1 LSIILNLIRLG
12 PMTENKFRELA
23 EATLGHIHQMSRDL
37 DQPVATLFYSRFM
50 SAFMNGDLEKM
61 QELQNSME
69 LELKDAPKNIA
80 KDLKELVALRMKLRL
95 KTITSKDLEAAYS
108 REFFDVLEAEKLF
121 VIARSWE
128 FLSDEAS
135 SMKASN
141 QAAVA
146 YKKFNCP
153 KKSLRSFYNSVVAE
167 SRLTPYKNF
176 ISEYQAII
184 KMSQDVGDS
193 SFSGMAFS
201 MLSREFQIVGLHENA
216 MKFAKK
222 GIELLVEERGSFHYF
237 NALLQKA
244 HLLIEEKKPVRATMI
259 LLECKMAAF
268 PEIRA
273 ARELLECAIDPQ
285 KGWSTE
291 LEKDLIPTWKE
302 RMQDLLSLNQT
313 TGLILSEGPT
323 SLEFKLL
330 KLLWSGPIPKWD
342 LIEKLYPQ
350 DSDSYAIENRFKN
363 LVARL
368 RKKYPEVLQFNDGQY
383 FIQNKNQFD
392 LSTLI
397 GEVR

>member
-1 LSIILNLIRLG
+1 
-12 PMTENKFRELA
+12 MTENNFRELA

-50 SAFMNGDLEKM
+50 SAFMSGDLEKM
-61 QELQNSME
+61 QELSSNIE
-69 LELKDAPKNIA
+69 VELKDAPKEIA
-80 KDLKELVALRMKLRL
+80 QDLKQLVSLRMKLRL
-95 KTITSKDLEAAYS
+95 KSITVKDLEAAYA
-108 REFFDVLEAEKLF
+108 RELFDVLEAEKLF

-135 SMKASN
+135 AMKTSN
-141 QAAVA
+141 MAAVA

-184 KMSQDVGDS
+184 KMSQDVGDN
-193 SFSGMAFS
+193 SFAGMAFS
-201 MLSREFQIVGLHENA
+201 MLSREYQIVGLHENA
-216 MKFAKK
+216 MKFADQS
-222 GIELLVEERGSFHYF
+222 ILLLVEERGSFHYF
-237 NALLQKA
+237 HALLQKA
-244 HLLIEEKKPVRATMI
+244 HLLIEEKKQVQATMI

-273 ARELLECAIDPQ
+273 ARELLECAIDSQ
-285 KGWSTE
+285 KGWSAE
-291 LEKDLIPTWKE
+291 LEKDLIPAWKE
-302 RMQDLLSLNQT
+302 RMQDLLSSNET
-313 TGLILSEGPT
+313 SGVMLSEGPT

-330 KLLWSGPIPKWD
+330 KLLWSGPIQKWD

-368 RKKYPEVLQFNDGQY
+368 RKKYPEVLHFNEGQY
-383 FIQNKNQFD
+383 FIQDKNQFD

>member
-1 LSIILNLIRLG
+1 
-12 PMTENKFRELA
+12 MTENKFRELA